1 MSKGDGWIDEELFE
15 KIRGIMPLSSVDLL
29 IVYKGKLLLMI
40 RNNEPGKGWW
50 FTPGGRV
57 LYGETLEQT
66 ALRELE
72 EETGLSAVGLEK
84 KGVMCHLWP
93 KSHFVTTFFRIDVA
107 DDNVRL
113 NSEHSAYR
121 WVDKITDDLHPFVR
135 QMIEESEIFK

>member
-1 MSKGDGWIDEELFE
+1 MSRGDGWIDEGLFR
-15 KIRGIMPLSSVDLL
+15 KIRDIMPLCSVDLL
-29 IVYKGKLLLMI
+29 IVYEGKLLLMI

-72 EETGLSAVGLEK
+72 EETGLTVVGFEK

-93 KSHFVTTFFRIDVA
+93 KVHYVSTFFRVDVA

-113 NSEHSAYR
+113 NNEHSAHM

>member
-1 MSKGDGWIDEELFE
+1 
-15 KIRGIMPLSSVDLL
+15 VDLL
-29 IVYKGKLLLMI
+29 VVYEGKLLLMI

-57 LYGETLEQT
+57 IYGETLEQT

-72 EETGLSAVGLEK
+72 EETGLTVVGLEK

-93 KSHFVTTFFRIDVA
+93 KGHYVSTFFRVDVA
-107 DDNVRL
+107 DDSVRL
-113 NSEHSAYR
+113 NNEHSVYR

>member
-1 MSKGDGWIDEELFE
+1 MSKEDGWIDEELFR
-15 KIRGIMPLSSVDLL
+15 KIREVIPLSSVDLL
-29 IVYKGKLLLMI
+29 VVYKGKLLLMI
-40 RNNEPGKGWW
+40 RNNEPGKGCW

-57 LYGETLEQT
+57 LYGETLEQA

-72 EETGLSAVGLEK
+72 EETGLTVVGFEK

-93 KSHFVTTFFRIDVA
+93 KVHYVSTFFRVDVA

-113 NSEHSAYR
+113 NNEHSAHM